1 MPVLTTMPTNP
12 ADELLLR
19 IGRLRTLLNRVV
31 SAPESWTD
39 GSNRSQDRIEPLACS
54 SWAVC
59 EEAWTQ
65 CLRWRQSISDA
76 FSVMMAVNAS
86 TSQTGNQLFLQV
98 IAAAGSG
105 KTQLCDAMLVSFNCY
120 GLEHLTG
127 FHSGVVSDDG
137 RDLSLLSR
145 INHKCLITPE
155 GDVLVA
161 SPNFAELMS
170 QVRRIFDG
178 KSGAVYKNTDQD
190 KKWEGLRTPWI
201 LAGTPAMI
209 DYWDQS
215 RLGDRF
221 LRIMIDNPVQD
232 ERRKIVLSAMNSEWE
247 AVAERSTEASGG
259 VEAKMRRAYA
269 LTGGYCDWLRE
280 NSHRIDEITISEEV
294 VYKVADFAEFT
305 ADMRAKPNLDTRKL
319 ETHDSKEVPTRI
331 GRQLIRLARCLAFV
345 LNKREVDADVMRR
358 VRKVALDSAGGKTLD
373 VLKWMH
379 AIEPRSGKTYQE
391 AGGVMA
397 VQLARWASFESEAKC
412 LAYLNF
418 LLKIDVM
425 EHVPCQHSHGHW
437 RMTPRVEA
445 LQKSLR

>member
-1 MPVLTTMPTNP
+1 MAVKLMRDNP
-12 ADELLLR
+12 ADELRTR
-19 IGRLRTLLNRVV
+19 IGRLHKLLQRIVPAPDEWREAAAKNR
-31 SAPESWTD
+31 
-39 GSNRSQDRIEPLACS
+39 DRIEPLACS
-54 SWAVC
+54 SWEVC
-59 EEAWTQ
+59 EAAWQ
-65 CLRWRQSISDA
+65 DCLRWRQSLSDTL
-76 FSVMMAVNAS
+76 SVMLAVAAS

-98 IAAAGSG
+98 IAAAGSA
-105 KTQLCDAMLVSFNCY
+105 KTQLCDAMLVSQNCF

-145 INHKCLITPE
+145 INHKTLITPE

-161 SPNFAELMS
+161 SPMFQELMS

-178 KSGAVYKNTDQD
+178 KSGAVYKNTDED

-221 LRIMIDNPVQD
+221 LRVIVDTPVQD
-232 ERRKIVLSAMNSEWE
+232 ERRKIVLAAMNSEWE
-247 AVAERSTEASGG
+247 AVAERSSEASGG
-259 VEAKMRRAYA
+259 VESKMRRAYA
-269 LTGGYCDWLRE
+269 LTGGFVDWLRE
-280 NSHRIDEITISEEV
+280 NCFRIDEVTASEDV
-294 VYKVADFAEFT
+294 VHRIADFAEFT

-331 GRQLIRLARCLAFV
+331 GRQLIRLARCLALV
-345 LNKREVDADVMRR
+345 MGKREVDADVMRR

-373 VLKWMH
+373 LLKWMH
-379 AIEPRSGKTYQE
+379 AVDPRSGKTYQE
-391 AGGVMA
+391 SGGIMA
-397 VQLARWASFESEAKC
+397 SQLARWASFESESKC

-437 RMTPRVEA
+437 RMTPRVES